1 MQKGGEERMT
11 RYVGIDTSTKT
22 GFVALDEHGDVWEAE
37 EIEVPGKDPARMAGL
52 IHKVSSRVIPGD
64 VICIEDFAYAQA
76 NKMAMLGGIG
86 WGVRLALFHKQL
98 SYTEVAT
105 GQLKNYTGSKGNCAK
120 DALILPIY
128 QLWGFEHKSDNVRDA
143 YVLAQI
149 ARALHEQ
156 VKVKAFQTDV
166 LKKLRGR

>member
-1 MQKGGEERMT
+1 MR

-22 GFVALDEHGDVWEAE
+22 GFVVLDEDGDVWEAE
-37 EIEVPGKDPARMAGL
+37 EIEVPGKDPQRMVNLVAQVAGRTL
-52 IHKVSSRVIPGD
+52 PDD

-86 WGVRLALFHKQL
+86 WGVRMELFKKKIP
-98 SYTEVAT
+98 YIEVAT

-120 DALILPIY
+120 DALILPIF
-128 QLWGFEHKSDNVRDA
+128 QLWGFQHKSDNVRDA

-149 ARALHEQ
+149 ARALHE
-156 VKVKAFQTDV
+156 KVHLKAFQRDV
-166 LKKLRGR
+166 LKKVRGR